1 MIISIASGKGGTGK
15 TTVAVNLALAIKD
28 LGVQLVDC
36 DVEEPNAHLF
46 LKPVITEAVDVHAE
60 VPEINLDR
68 CTHCGQCQEIC
79 QFNAIAILPEVALT
93 FPELCHSCGGCFLVC
108 PEDAVESRTRLLG
121 SVERGMRDSI
131 EFLHGRLRVGEAM
144 APPLIR
150 EVRKKV
156 RNGRITI
163 VDAPPGTSCP
173 VIASLK
179 GSDFVVLVTEP
190 TPFGLNDLELAVG
203 AVRKLDLPMGIVV
216 NRCDMGDDRIVRYA
230 REEGIPILLQIPFDR
245 SVAER
250 YARGELLAETLP
262 QWKENMLSLFAEIK
276 SWMQSAGA
284 SSQRS

>member
-28 LGVQLVDC
+28 LGVQFVDC

-46 LKPVITEAVDVHAE
+46 LKPVITETVDVYAE
-60 VPEINLDR
+60 VPEINVDR

-108 PEDAVESRTRLLG
+108 PEEAVESRTRLLG

-131 EFLHGRLRVGEAM
+131 EFFHGRLRVGEAM

-150 EVRKKV
+150 EVRRKAA
-156 RNGRITI
+156 NGRITI

-190 TPFGLNDLELAVG
+190 TPFGLNDLDLAVG
-203 AVRKLDLPMGIVV
+203 AVRKLDLPMGIVI
-216 NRCDMGDDRIVRYA
+216 NRCDMGDDRVVRYA
-230 REEGIPILLQIPFDR
+230 RKEEIPILLQIPFDR
-245 SVAER
+245 NVAER

-262 QWKENMLSLFAEIK
+262 QWKENMLSLFDEIQRR
-276 SWMQSAGA
+276 MQLTGSG
-284 SSQRS
+284 S